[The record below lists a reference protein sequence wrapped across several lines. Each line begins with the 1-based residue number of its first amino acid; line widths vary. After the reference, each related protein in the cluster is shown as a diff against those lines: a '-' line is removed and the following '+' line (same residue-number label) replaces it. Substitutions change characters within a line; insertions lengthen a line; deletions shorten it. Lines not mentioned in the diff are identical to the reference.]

1 MKQFLINFLK
11 ISATKR
17 NTVIGCGCVMCV
29 VTGIIC
35 YKIGQKKK
43 KAIKAFSEGL
53 VCVCCRFEEQYGEL
67 NKNVEYVIN
76 QKDESNL

>member
-1 MKQFLINFLK
+1 MEK
-11 ISATKR
+11 ILSKFSKIPVTKR

-35 YKIGQKKK
+35 YKIGQKRK
-43 KAIKAFSEGL
+43 KAIKTFSEGL
-53 VCVCCRFEEQYGEL
+53 VCGCCWFEEQYGEL